1 LNHRHA
7 CLTRLAVLQ
16 RAVIGALVAVTALAG
31 AQTYAQSAVTAAR
44 GAGPWAVAEELWD
57 RPRAAEALRGQPS
70 IRAAV
75 GALGT
80 TPGVSLVIRH
90 GRGQNEQM
98 KAEELRDWLVALAV
112 DAARISLAGDD
123 SSSGPLL
130 LELRRPAGG

>member
-1 LNHRHA
+1 MKRRHFFVA
-7 CLTRLAVLQ
+7 RLAVL
-16 RAVIGALVAVTALAG
+16 RWAVVGALVAVTALAG
-31 AQTYAQSAVTAAR
+31 AQTYAQSAVTAAP
-44 GAGPWAVAEELWD
+44 GPVLWAVAEELWD
-57 RPRAAEALRGQPS
+57 RPRGAEAVRGQPS

-75 GALGT
+75 GAMRT
-80 TPGVSLVIRH
+80 TPGVSLVISH

-123 SSSGPLL
+123 RSSGPLL